1 MWSTITVLIV
11 RRFQQYFFLW
21 KIRSFH
27 YNFDLMVGSGEMHL
41 PKLNT
46 NYFFYWWAL
55 TEEKELKYSSCI
67 SVNLYFHLEFS
78 LFFWFLSGA
87 LNSSVPSEWKGW
99 QRMSPFPYSDRITMT
114 TTLFLC
120 LSALGIWSKQA
131 KLFIWAEI
139 VVFFFFF
146 YWNSGNDL
154 KTKYASLLGL
164 SIQSVHCGSFYCY
177 HYFS

>member
-99 QRMSPFPYSDRITMT
+99 QRMSPFPYSDRNIFVIGVIQKEAQLQAGNSLVYLLISIRQFTEKT
-114 TTLFLC
+114 QLLR
-120 LSALGIWSKQA
+120 LS
-131 KLFIWAEI
+131 
-139 VVFFFFF
+139 
-146 YWNSGNDL
+146 D
-154 KTKYASLLGL
+154 
-164 SIQSVHCGSFYCY
+164 C
-177 HYFS
+177 

>member
-99 QRMSPFPYSDRITMT
+99 QRMSPFPYSDRNIFVIGVIQKEAQLQAGNSLVYLLISIRQFTEKT
-114 TTLFLC
+114 QLLR
-120 LSALGIWSKQA
+120 LSDCESWIY
-131 KLFIWAEI
+131 I
-139 VVFFFFF
+139 VFPLQHE
-146 YWNSGNDL
+146 S
-154 KTKYASLLGL
+154 
-164 SIQSVHCGSFYCY
+164 
-177 HYFS
+177 

>member
-99 QRMSPFPYSDRITMT
+99 QTMSPFPYSDRNIFVIGVIQKEAQLQAGNLLVYLLISIRQFTEKT
-114 TTLFLC
+114 QLLR
-120 LSALGIWSKQA
+120 LSDCESWIY
-131 KLFIWAEI
+131 I
-139 VVFFFFF
+139 VFPLQHE
-146 YWNSGNDL
+146 S
-154 KTKYASLLGL
+154 
-164 SIQSVHCGSFYCY
+164 
-177 HYFS
+177 

>member
-99 QRMSPFPYSDRITMT
+99 QRMSPFPYSDRNIFVIGVIQKEAQLQAGNLLVYLLISIRQFTEKT
-114 TTLFLC
+114 QLLR
-120 LSALGIWSKQA
+120 LSDCESWIY
-131 KLFIWAEI
+131 I
-139 VVFFFFF
+139 VFPLQHE
-146 YWNSGNDL
+146 S
-154 KTKYASLLGL
+154 
-164 SIQSVHCGSFYCY
+164 
-177 HYFS
+177 

>member
-99 QRMSPFPYSDRITMT
+99 QRMSPFPYSDRNIFVIGVIQKEAQLQAGNLLVYLLISIRQFTEKT
-114 TTLFLC
+114 QLLR
-120 LSALGIWSKQA
+120 LS
-131 KLFIWAEI
+131 
-139 VVFFFFF
+139 
-146 YWNSGNDL
+146 D
-154 KTKYASLLGL
+154 
-164 SIQSVHCGSFYCY
+164 C
-177 HYFS
+177 